1 MDFAIILEYAWV
13 LVVLIVLEGLLAAD
27 NAVVLAVMVKHLDR
41 KRRKK
46 ALFYGLLG
54 AFVFRMVAILLL
66 VWLVQWWWMQALGAL
81 YLFYVSISHLYKLWQ
96 GNKEPEEPTA
106 GTEGI
111 AVDAAKEKKG
121 SGFWFTVF
129 KVELADIAFAIDSI
143 LAAAAIALA
152 LPEVGGD
159 FFGVNAGQYTV
170 MLIGGLIGVIIMRFF
185 ATWFV
190 ELLNRKPGL
199 EVAAFII
206 VGWVGVKLAVLTLA
220 HDAIAVIPHDFPH
233 SGTWKLIF
241 WAVMVIIITAGW
253 FLSNDHGHG
262 EKVESNH

>member
-1 MDFAIILEYAWV
+1 MDFAVLLEYSWV
-13 LVVLIVLEGLLAAD
+13 LIVLIVLEGLLAAD
-27 NAVVLAVMVKHLDR
+27 NAVVLAVMVKHLDPE
-41 KRRKK
+41 RRRK
-46 ALFYGLLG
+46 ALFYGLFG
-54 AFVFRMVAILLL
+54 AFVFRMFAILLL
-66 VWLVQWWWMQALGAL
+66 VFLVQWWWMQALGAI
-81 YLFYVSISHLYKLWQ
+81 YLFYVSISHLIKIKQ
-96 GNKEPEEPTA
+96 GQSDGE
-106 GTEGI
+106 
-111 AVDAAKEKKG
+111 DLEKMEKKQKG
-121 SGFWFTVF
+121 SGFWMTVF

-190 ELLNRKPGL
+190 EVLNRKPGL

-220 HDAIAVIPHDFPH
+220 HGQVGIIPHEFPH
-233 SGTWKLIF
+233 SATWKLIF
-241 WAVMVIIITAGW
+241 WAVMVAVLLIGW
-253 FLSNDHGHG
+253 FSSRDADGDG
-262 EKVESNH
+262 GKRVESNY

>member
-1 MDFAIILEYAWV
+1 MTDESRCIEQY
-13 LVVLIVLEGLLAAD
+13 IVLCRETLTERGRARRDGQAPRSETPQEGAVLRTARCIRLPHDRYPAARLARP
-27 NAVVLAVMVKHLDR
+27 VVVD
-41 KRRKK
+41 
-46 ALFYGLLG
+46 
-54 AFVFRMVAILLL
+54 
-66 VWLVQWWWMQALGAL
+66 
-81 YLFYVSISHLYKLWQ
+81 
-96 GNKEPEEPTA
+96 A
-106 GTEGI
+106 GTRCTLPVLR
-111 AVDAAKEKKG
+111 VDLAG

-206 VGWVGVKLAVLTLA
+206 VGWVGVSR
-220 HDAIAVIPHDFPH
+220 IPE
-233 SGTWKLIF
+233 
-241 WAVMVIIITAGW
+241 
-253 FLSNDHGHG
+253 HG
-262 EKVESNH
+262 N